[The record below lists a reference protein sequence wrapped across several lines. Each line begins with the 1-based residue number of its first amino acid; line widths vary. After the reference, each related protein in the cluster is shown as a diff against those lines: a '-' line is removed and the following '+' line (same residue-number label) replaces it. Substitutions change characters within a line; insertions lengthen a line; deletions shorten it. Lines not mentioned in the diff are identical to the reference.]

1 MKNRVLFI
9 IALLIVAILAQPM
22 YAAKPKKA
30 SKPKLPKLEKVDNKL
45 YYAGKEEIKRK
56 DLLEFYAKHNCD
68 LAYQEYKK
76 GRDCVTAGW
85 VLFGAGT
92 GMAVTGLG
100 CIIGGVVGAV
110 TTAVGAAAG
119 ASEGQANEEDVNK
132 MYKNK
137 DAVVAGAVLM
147 GIGVPCQ
154 IACIPCLK
162 IGYRKMNKSANI
174 YNIECAKVTTQARPY
189 WSIQSSSNGLGMA
202 FNF

>member
-22 YAAKPKKA
+22 YAATPKKS
-30 SKPKLPKLEKVDNKL
+30 SKQKLPKLEKVDNKL

-56 DLLEFYAKHNCD
+56 DLLEFYAKHNCEV
-68 LAYQEYKK
+68 AYKEYKK
-76 GRDCVTAGW
+76 GRDCVIAGW

-110 TTAVGAAAG
+110 TTAVGAASG
-119 ASEGQANEEDVNK
+119 ASEGQVDESSVNS
-132 MYKNK
+132 MYKNY
-137 DAVVAGAVLM
+137 DAVLAGGILM

-174 YNIECAKVTTQARPY
+174 YNIECAKVKTQAQPY
-189 WSIQSSSNGLGMA
+189 WSIQSSNNGLGLA

>member
-1 MKNRVLFI
+1 MKNRVLFT

-22 YAAKPKKA
+22 YAATPKKS
-30 SKPKLPKLEKVDNKL
+30 SKQKLPKLEKVDNKL

-68 LAYQEYKK
+68 AAYKEYKK
-76 GRDCVTAGW
+76 GRDCVIAGW

-92 GMAVTGLG
+92 GMAVSGLG

-110 TTAVGAAAG
+110 NTAFGAAAQ
-119 ASEGQANEEDVNK
+119 ASGGQVDEGSVNS
-132 MYKNK
+132 MYKNY

-147 GIGVPCQ
+147 GIGIPCQ

-162 IGYRKMNKSANI
+162 IGYRKVNKSANI

-189 WSIQSSSNGLGMA
+189 WSFQSSGNGLGMA